1 MITSLFRKSTPVNYA
16 AVFIAAIVSF
26 FLFQASRPVDGEL
39 SMVTTGSLLLILL
52 LMLFLANFIIKRNSL
67 SKDSSYTILFYLLFM
82 LFFPDVMADLNL
94 MLSAL
99 FVLLALRRLIS
110 LHTSKNTKEKIFDA
124 SLWICIAALFQFWTI
139 LFMILVV
146 FSILFHAASDYR
158 NWVLPF
164 LAIITVTVSTLVYA
178 YAFDPNFIVD
188 FQNQMYADLSFQF
201 FNNLPRNLS
210 LMIFLSIALFFFI
223 SMMIT
228 IPSRPLQLQSS
239 YQKIIFAFLIAVALF
254 AISPDTRNE
263 LLIYTIAP
271 LSFMATS
278 HMELPYKPIK
288 HDITLS
294 LLMLC
299 SLLAFLF
306 QL

>member
-228 IPSRPLQLQSS
+228 IPSRPLQL
-239 YQKIIFAFLIAVALF
+239 
-254 AISPDTRNE
+254 
-263 LLIYTIAP
+263 
-271 LSFMATS
+271 
-278 HMELPYKPIK
+278 
-288 HDITLS
+288 
-294 LLMLC
+294 
-299 SLLAFLF
+299 
-306 QL
+306 